1 MLVSTESEKNLSVS
15 CLNRLPLGFAG
26 NRHIQDFG
34 FENVVNPP
42 REWVYADSINTL
54 WADSTLRNF
63 YKGPQNN
70 DRIQIPNFT
79 SRATTNLTKI
89 WIFHL
94 RNTRRLGRVL
104 NSFSFRPHLDGALM
118 DSGVPTTV
126 AGSTR
131 LGARTNLLKAASQTR
146 SKMRVVGRLTSAR
159 SWFQRRELIWPGNN
173 WPSTNWVA
181 AKIEIFGM
189 NWMST
194 LAPYLQSERCKCWTL
209 NT

>member
-89 WIFHL
+89 
-94 RNTRRLGRVL
+94 
-104 NSFSFRPHLDGALM
+104 
-118 DSGVPTTV
+118 
-126 AGSTR
+126 
-131 LGARTNLLKAASQTR
+131 
-146 SKMRVVGRLTSAR
+146 
-159 SWFQRRELIWPGNN
+159 
-173 WPSTNWVA
+173 
-181 AKIEIFGM
+181 
-189 NWMST
+189 
-194 LAPYLQSERCKCWTL
+194 
-209 NT
+209 